1 MSLPVPENE
10 KRRLQFLR
18 DLRILDTE
26 REPGFDALADL
37 ARTICGT
44 PFAAITF
51 MEEHEQWL
59 KSSSGAELGTVHR
72 QDAFCAQTIVD
83 QQTLVIEDALADPR
97 FSRSALVVNAPKI
110 RFYAGCPLV
119 LDGDLALGSLCV
131 LDVVA
136 RCLTEDQIKQ
146 LERLA
151 EAVVALVQNYRTVHL
166 AAEAAVEA
174 RELQRAA
181 ETRQKLL
188 EQMEDIAQIG
198 AWKSNLH
205 TQKLEWSDQIYRMYG
220 APIDEEPCLSV
231 LLDSYPE
238 EERAKLVEYMDLL
251 VETQI
256 RQSLDVFL
264 TRQDGVV
271 RRLRIMGEAQ
281 KAADGTQEL
290 LGIAQDITEQYEIE
304 SELWTAAHF
313 DSLSG
318 LANRK
323 YFNAELKEQTG
334 KALGTGSGLALL
346 LIDVDYFKYINDT
359 FGHLAGDEVVRAA
372 GVRIAE
378 HFNSEAFCARLGGDE
393 FAVLT
398 PYNGD
403 RIALVS
409 VAEDFQAKFSLPIQA
424 CGNSIPVDCSIGI
437 AVLPE
442 NANTPEDLLK
452 FADFAL
458 YSVKRRGRGGVEIY
472 QPAHRELFLSAIPAQ
487 NPSPGHSG

>member
-1 MSLPVPENE
+1 MNLPVPENE

-18 DLRILDTE
+18 DLCILNTE

-37 ARTICGT
+37 ARSVCGT

-51 MEEHEQWL
+51 VEEHEQWL
-59 KSSSGAELGTVHR
+59 KSSSGSELGTVHR
-72 QDAFCAQTIVD
+72 KDAFCAQTILD
-83 QQTLVIEDALADPR
+83 KKTLVIENTLADPR
-97 FSRSALVVNAPKI
+97 FNRSALVLEDPGI
-110 RFYAGCPLV
+110 RFYAGCPLI

-131 LDVVA
+131 LDVVP
-136 RCLTEDQIKQ
+136 RRLTADQITQ
-146 LERLA
+146 LERLT
-151 EAVVALVQNYRTVHL
+151 EAVVALVHNYRTVHL

-181 ETRQKLL
+181 ETRQTLL

-220 APIDEEPCLSV
+220 APIDEEPSLSV
-231 LLDSYPE
+231 LLDSYRE

-251 VETQI
+251 VETQT

-264 TRQDGVV
+264 TRQDGAV

-304 SELWTAAHF
+304 TELWNAAHF

-334 KALGTGSGLALL
+334 KSLRTGTGLALF

-359 FGHLAGDEVVRAA
+359 YGHLAGDEVVRAA
-372 GVRIAE
+372 GERIAD
-378 HFNSEAFCARLGGDE
+378 HFGPESFCARLGGDE
-393 FAVLT
+393 FAVLF
-398 PYNGD
+398 PFNGN
-403 RIALVS
+403 RASLVS
-409 VAEDFQAKFSLPIQA
+409 FAEEFQAKFSLPILA
-424 CGNSIPVDCSIGI
+424 CDNSIPVDCSIGI
-437 AVLPE
+437 SVLPE
-442 NANTPEDLLK
+442 SADTPEDLLK

-472 QPAHRELFLSAIPAQ
+472 QPAHRELFLSAIPSV
-487 NPSPGHSG
+487 NSSPGHSG

>member
-26 REPGFDALADL
+26 KEPGFDALADL

-44 PFAAITF
+44 SFAAITF

-59 KSSSGAELGTVHR
+59 KSSSGSELGTVDR
-72 QDAFCAQTIVD
+72 KDAFCAQTIVD
-83 QQTLVIEDALADPR
+83 RKTLVIEDTLADPR
-97 FSRSALVVNAPKI
+97 FNRSALVTGDPRI
-110 RFYAGCPLV
+110 RFYAGCPLI

-131 LDVVA
+131 LDVA
-136 RCLTEDQIKQ
+136 PRRLTKDQIRQ
-146 LERLA
+146 LEKLT
-151 EAVVALVQNYRTVHL
+151 EAVVALVQNYRTAHL

-174 RELQRAA
+174 RDLQRAA

-238 EERAKLVEYMDLL
+238 KERAKLVEYMDLL
-251 VETQI
+251 VETQT

-281 KAADGTQEL
+281 KASDGTQEL

-304 SELWTAAHF
+304 RELWISAHY

-323 YFNAELKEQTG
+323 YFNAELKERSA
-334 KALGTGSGLALL
+334 KSLSSGTGLALL

-359 FGHLAGDEVVRAA
+359 YGHLAGDEVVRAA
-372 GVRIAE
+372 GERITE
-378 HFNSEAFCARLGGDE
+378 HFGSDAFCARLGGDE

-398 PYNGD
+398 SFNGD
-403 RIALVS
+403 RAALVS
-409 VAEDFQAKFSLPIQA
+409 ITEDFQTKFSLPILA
-424 CGNSIPVDCSIGI
+424 CENSIPVDCSIGI
-437 AVLPE
+437 AILPE
-442 NANTPEDLLK
+442 NADTPEDLLK
-452 FADFAL
+452 SADFAL
-458 YSVKRRGRGGVEIY
+458 YSVKRRGRGGVDVY
-472 QPAHRELFLSAIPAQ
+472 QPAHRELFLSAIPTQ
-487 NPSPGHSG
+487 DSCPGHTG